1 MGWQQPTR
9 ASREGCVCFLV
20 KDDRYA
26 VCVVLVKTNMTLPS
40 VFAVIVVH
48 DNHTGSALVYESVR
62 VVSSS
67 RPSGGDDRLYR
78 IVPRSFYQQ
87 DVTPTFT
94 MANRP
99 TGRAWPEITLT
110 VGSGDVVLYNGE
122 WWATG
127 TSVYT
132 VYHPLPIP
140 ALGFSDGLMRGA
152 WPQTDNC
159 LELMRGNPWSLQFWE
174 RRWNPA
180 VIYEDLQPR
189 HAATVLSQRPPRD
202 SVGAGVGGS
211 RPLVT
216 GNTVNEQTVAS
227 NAVTT
232 MVQPRQQTVAP
243 PVASLPQPRQQT
255 VSPPKFVTDLI
266 VADAVGRGAT
276 CPITMEPL
284 TVESARVT
292 PCFHVFDATALA
304 AWLAAGNESC
314 PVCKG
319 GLAGRD

>member
-1 MGWQQPTR
+1 
-9 ASREGCVCFLV
+9 
-20 KDDRYA
+20 
-26 VCVVLVKTNMTLPS
+26 MTLPS

-62 VVSSS
+62 VS
-67 RPSGGDDRLYR
+67 DRLYR

-99 TGRAWPEITLT
+99 MGRAWPEITLM
-110 VGSGDVVLYNGE
+110 VGEGGTVLYNGE

-140 ALGFSDGLMRGA
+140 ALGFSDGLMRAA

-159 LELMRGNPWSLQFWE
+159 LELMRGNQWSLQFWE

-180 VIYEDLQPR
+180 VIYEDLQ
-189 HAATVLSQRPPRD
+189 RPPRD
-202 SVGAGVGGS
+202 SVGAGVGGSRPLDGGS

-243 PVASLPQPRQQT
+243 PVSSLPQPRQQT
-255 VSPPKFVTDLI
+255 VPPPKFVADLI

-319 GLAGRD
+319 GLAGLG

>member
-1 MGWQQPTR
+1 MTAWFDGTYG
-9 ASREGCVCFLV
+9 SS
-20 KDDRYA
+20 DI
-26 VCVVLVKTNMTLPS
+26 MTLPP

-48 DNHTGSALVYESVR
+48 DNHHGSALVYESVR
-62 VVSSS
+62 IS
-67 RPSGGDDRLYR
+67 DRRYR

-99 TGRAWPEITLT
+99 MGRAWPEVSLM
-110 VGSGDVVLYNGE
+110 VGAGTVLYNGE

-132 VYHPLPIP
+132 LYHPLPIP
-140 ALGFSDGLMRGA
+140 ALGFSEGQLRGS
-152 WPQTDNC
+152 WPQNDNC
-159 LELMRGNPWSLQFWE
+159 LELMRGNPWTLQFWE

-180 VIYEDLQPR
+180 AIYEDLQ
-189 HAATVLSQRPPRD
+189 RPHRD
-202 SVGAGVGGS
+202 SVV
-211 RPLVT
+211 
-216 GNTVNEQTVAS
+216 GNTVNEPTVGGGS
-227 NAVTT
+227 NAVTLGS
-232 MVQPRQQTVAP
+232 QRQTVNTP
-243 PVASLPQPRQQT
+243 PVT
-255 VSPPKFVTDLI
+255 VVSQPPKFVTDLI

-276 CPITMEPL
+276 CPITMEAL
-284 TVESARVT
+284 TADSATVT

-319 GLAGRD
+319 GLEVR

>member
-1 MGWQQPTR
+1 MTAWFDGTYG
-9 ASREGCVCFLV
+9 SS
-20 KDDRYA
+20 DI
-26 VCVVLVKTNMTLPS
+26 MTLPS

-48 DNHTGSALVYESVR
+48 DNHHGSALVYESVR
-62 VVSSS
+62 IS
-67 RPSGGDDRLYR
+67 DRRYR

-99 TGRAWPEITLT
+99 MGRAWPEITLVT
-110 VGSGDVVLYNGE
+110 NRGTAEAILYYGE

-132 VYHPLPIP
+132 LYHPLPIP
-140 ALGFSDGLMRGA
+140 AMDFSEGQLRGS

-159 LELMRGNPWSLQFWE
+159 LELMRGNPWALQFWE

-180 VIYEDLQPR
+180 AIYEDLQ
-189 HAATVLSQRPPRD
+189 RPYNDPTQ
-202 SVGAGVGGS
+202 S
-211 RPLVT
+211 RNNG
-216 GNTVNEQTVAS
+216 GNTVNEQTVGSGS

-232 MVQPRQQTVAP
+232 TVVTPRQQTVTP
-243 PVASLPQPRQQT
+243 PIASLPQPKQQT
-255 VSPPKFVTDLI
+255 VPPPKFVTDLI
-266 VADAVGRGAT
+266 VADAVVRGAT
-276 CPITMEPL
+276 CPITMEAL
-284 TVESARVT
+284 TADSARVT

-304 AWLAAGNESC
+304 AWLAAGNEVC

-319 GLAGRD
+319 GLEVR

>member
-1 MGWQQPTR
+1 
-9 ASREGCVCFLV
+9 
-20 KDDRYA
+20 
-26 VCVVLVKTNMTLPS
+26 MTAWFDGDYGSSHIMTIPS

-48 DNHTGSALVYESVR
+48 DNHTASALVYESVR
-62 VVSSS
+62 VN
-67 RPSGGDDRLYR
+67 DRRYR

-99 TGRAWPEITLT
+99 MGRAWPEVTLV
-110 VGSGDVVLYNGE
+110 VGEGEATRVLYNGE

-127 TSVYT
+127 DSVYS

-140 ALGFSDGLMRGA
+140 ALGFTEGLFRGS

-159 LELMRGNPWSLQFWE
+159 LELMRGSPWTLQFWE

-180 VIYEDLQPR
+180 AIYQDL
-189 HAATVLSQRPPRD
+189 HRPYRD
-202 SVGAGVGGS
+202 PVG
-211 RPLVT
+211 
-216 GNTVNEQTVAS
+216 TVNELTNGGGS
-227 NAVTT
+227 NAV
-232 MVQPRQQTVAP
+232 VAPRQQTVTP
-243 PVASLPQPRQQT
+243 PIASLPQPRQQT
-255 VSPPKFVTDLI
+255 VTPPPAPKFVTDLL

-284 TVESARVT
+284 VTESARVT

-304 AWLAAGNESC
+304 SWLAAGNETC

-319 GLAGRD
+319 RLD

>member
-1 MGWQQPTR
+1 M
-9 ASREGCVCFLV
+9 V
-20 KDDRYA
+20 YI
-26 VCVVLVKTNMTLPS
+26 MTLPS

-62 VVSSS
+62 VSE
-67 RPSGGDDRLYR
+67 RRYR

-94 MANRP
+94 LANRP
-99 TGRAWPEITLT
+99 MGRSWPEVTLT
-110 VGSGDVVLYNGE
+110 VGDTVLYNGE

-140 ALGFSDGLMRGA
+140 ALGFTDRLMRAA

-159 LELMRGNPWSLQFWE
+159 LELVHGNYRMLRFWE

-180 VIYEDLQPR
+180 AIYEDLQEPTESSSSSTMT
-189 HAATVLSQRPPRD
+189 TV
-202 SVGAGVGGS
+202 
-211 RPLVT
+211 
-216 GNTVNEQTVAS
+216 TV
-227 NAVTT
+227 
-232 MVQPRQQTVAP
+232 
-243 PVASLPQPRQQT
+243 PQQQT
-255 VSPPKFVTDLI
+255 VSPPPPRHAVASSAKLTPPPKFVTDLV

-284 TVESARVT
+284 VADSARVT

-304 AWLAAGNESC
+304 AWLAAGNEVC

-319 GLAGRD
+319 GIAVR